1 MIKYFILFLFISGYN
16 YAQNASIKIIDETNK
31 NRLYVFALNESEMDY
46 DVKITITGTNIR
58 QSTTKPRFIHVPAAT
73 KVLLKSLIIERK
85 KIPSYTY
92 DLVVNDSL
100 SRRALK
106 PTATPIKIQPKKQ
119 IVVYTVDACTTCD
132 SIISGL
138 NNSKYKFTKINM
150 TDNPDVKTRMNTY
163 LDNRIQSLDS
173 LENPIINLGGILHI
187 KIDSYDKLMETLNK
201 TP

>member
-1 MIKYFILFLFISGYN
+1 MIKYFFLFLLITGYN
-16 YAQNASIKIIDETNK
+16 YAQNSSIKIVDETKK
-31 NRLYVFALNESEMDY
+31 NRLYVYALNESETNY

-58 QSTTKPRFIHVPAAT
+58 QSASKPRFIHVPAAT
-73 KVLLKSLIIERK
+73 KVLLKSLIIERN

-106 PTATPIKIQPKKQ
+106 PTATPIKIKPKKQ
-119 IVVYTVDACTTCD
+119 IVVYTVDVCATCD
-132 SIISGL
+132 SIIYGL
-138 NNSKYKFTKINM
+138 DNSKYKFTKINM
-150 TDNPDVKTRMNTY
+150 TDKPDVKSRMNAY
-163 LDNRIQSLDS
+163 LGNRIQSTDS

-201 TP
+201 N